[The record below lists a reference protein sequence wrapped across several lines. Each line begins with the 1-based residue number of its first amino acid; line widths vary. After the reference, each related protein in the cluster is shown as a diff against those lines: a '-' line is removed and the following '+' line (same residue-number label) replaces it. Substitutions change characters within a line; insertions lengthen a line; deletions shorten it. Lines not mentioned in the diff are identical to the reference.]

1 MAQLPV
7 AQQVGGYQMPSIG
20 VIGGLAG
27 VGGAASVAA
36 AKASTKVGC
45 ILHAND
51 VSTG

>member
-7 AQQVGGYQMPSIG
+7 AQQLGGYQMPSIG

-36 AKASTKVGC
+36 AKTSTKVRLNGF
-45 ILHAND
+45 D
-51 VSTG
+51 SK